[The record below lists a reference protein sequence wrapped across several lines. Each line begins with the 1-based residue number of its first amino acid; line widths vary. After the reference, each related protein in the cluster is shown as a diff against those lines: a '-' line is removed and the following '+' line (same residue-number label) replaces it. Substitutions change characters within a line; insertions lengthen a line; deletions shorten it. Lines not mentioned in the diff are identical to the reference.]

1 MLKTLCIFAVAKNVV
16 KMIKK
21 YIILLAI
28 TILCGNIL
36 YAQDK
41 TIRKGNHIIEG
52 DINAQQLV
60 EKHIE
65 FNERVQTIQGY
76 RICIAKLSGTNSK
89 NQAFATKSKFIAD
102 FPETAAYIIFDEPNF
117 VVKVGD
123 FRSRL
128 DAYAF
133 LQKMKGKYSGTI
145 VPDNIYPT
153 KLEVEELVPE
163 TDDDANE

>member
-21 YIILLAI
+21 SIILLAV
-28 TILCGNIL
+28 TILYGSL
-36 YAQDK
+36 LWAQDK
-41 TIRKGNHIIEG
+41 TIRKGQKLIIFL
-52 DINAQQLV
+52 ILLM